1 MDDIRI
7 TMGESYKTSFQK
19 RLVIREFGQFHN
31 AIKGEFGQFHN
42 AIKVDIVVLY
52 VEGFCKCIIFKN
64 VEIFIY
70 YFFQIK
76 KYL

>member
-19 RLVIREFGQFHN
+19 RLLIR
-31 AIKGEFGQFHN
+31 EFGQFHN

-52 VEGFCKCIIFKN
+52 VEGLFCKCIIFKN
-64 VEIFIY
+64 VEIFKY